1 MAEEAVAKTKAAPTY
16 PVDALALSKHFADR
30 RDAVIV
36 ALDPEKQ
43 YMLDEAEKAIGAWL
57 AQPVKE
63 EVNGGGR

>member
-1 MAEEAVAKTKAAPTY
+1 MAEEAAAKKPDAPTY

-43 YMLDEAEKAIGAWL
+43 YTLDEAEKAIDAWL

-63 EVNGGGR
+63 EVNGGDR